1 MTYSAYF
8 LNNMN
13 PILEWALAIIGSG
26 GLGATI
32 TYLLTFRSKRIQ
44 ANAEAVEAEVDAEQ
58 KIFDLRHD
66 QYEYLQQ
73 TCDKYIRDYHEL
85 EGDFRKQIVELREY
99 MDRLMSEKSQAIAEK
114 CTEIAGLK
122 SKIAYLNGIRCYDF
136 TCPNRV
142 KINPDKTEE

>member
-1 MTYSAYF
+1 
-8 LNNMN
+8 MN
-13 PILEWALAIIGSG
+13 SILEWALATLGSG
-26 GLGATI
+26 ALGSAI
-32 TYLLTFRSKRIQ
+32 TYIFTFKSRQKQ
-44 ANAEAVEAEVDAEQ
+44 AKAEAVEAEVGAEQ

-85 EGDFRKQIVELREY
+85 EGDFRKQIIELRER
-99 MDRLMSEKSQAIAEK
+99 MDTLMSEKSKAITEK

-136 TCPNRV
+136 TCPNR
-142 KINPDKTEE
+142 IRLNPNKTEE

>member
-1 MTYSAYF
+1 
-8 LNNMN
+8 MN
-13 PILEWALAIIGSG
+13 PILEWALAIVGSG
-26 GLGATI
+26 AVGSAL
-32 TYLLTFRSKRIQ
+32 TYIVTFRSKRKQ

-136 TCPNRV
+136 TCPKRV
-142 KINPDKTEE
+142 KTNPDKTEE